1 MTPSEKKYAECI
13 AQKIAKK
20 STDPDWKS
28 HITEAEAITLAVKR
42 RDLMIDMIILDEKAA
57 RDVANEL
64 GLKYIGFPGILGRAG
79 QDGLLT
85 KSEIKKLLKI
95 CKCKGTHYSDNLIES
110 IAQKGR

>member
-1 MTPSEKKYAECI
+1 
-13 AQKIAKK
+13 
-20 STDPDWKS
+20 
-28 HITEAEAITLAVKR
+28 
-42 RDLMIDMIILDEKAA
+42 MIDMIILDEKAA